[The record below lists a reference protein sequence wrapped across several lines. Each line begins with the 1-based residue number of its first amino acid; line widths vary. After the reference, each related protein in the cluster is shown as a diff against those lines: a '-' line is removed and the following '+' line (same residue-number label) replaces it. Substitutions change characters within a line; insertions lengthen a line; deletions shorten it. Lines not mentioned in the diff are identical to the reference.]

1 MTSINSDYMSQMVL
15 QSLTKTDADMTRAMQ
30 RLSTG
35 KRINNA
41 GDDAAGLSI
50 ASKLK
55 AQVNGLTAAMK
66 NAADAIA
73 MVGTIEGALD
83 EGTDILQRMRTL
95 AVQASSDTNT
105 GTDRAYLQDEV
116 NQLANEL
123 NRISNNTEFNSQKLL
138 DGTFTDKVIQIGAA
152 GGQVLRLGVA
162 ATDAGTLGTYQI
174 NSANES
180 LATQLATQASAVAAI
195 NNLLSSAADYVV
207 KGSFGTVTAT
217 VDAGA
222 DARDVASAF
231 NIISGTTGV
240 LAQAV
245 TRGQLSFNTAATF
258 TFTLKGKSSEA
269 STVTATITATND
281 LTSIKDA
288 INAVSGATGIT
299 AALTTDKAGI
309 NIVQTEGYDIII
321 GDMAGGTAFYQSMDR
336 DEKLDTT
343 GGKRTIGPVTGS
355 GLGLLDSGALLGQV
369 TLSSHQAF
377 TVTPGDTANH
387 FSANTSE
394 QSSSIAN
401 IANISLVTKTGAT
414 NSLAVI
420 DGALSMI
427 SEIRSAMGAADNRLK
442 STVDN
447 LSNIAVNA
455 QASLSKI
462 EDANFAEETS
472 LLTKAQILQQASTA
486 MLAQANKGKQG
497 MLQLI
502 QSM

>member
-55 AQVNGLTAAMK
+55 AQVNGLNAAMK
-66 NAADAIA
+66 NASDAIA
-73 MVGTIEGALD
+73 MVGTIEGAL
-83 EGTDILQRMRTL
+83 EESTDILQRMRQL

-123 NRISNNTEFNSQKLL
+123 NRISTNTEFNSQKLL
-138 DGTFTDKVIQIGAA
+138 NGTFTDKVIQIGAA

-162 ATDAGTLGTYQI
+162 STDAGTLGTYQI
-174 NSANES
+174 YSANES
-180 LATQLATQASAVAAI
+180 LGTQLSTHASAATALNALVTA
-195 NNLLSSAADYVV
+195 SADYVV
-207 KGSFGTVTAT
+207 KGSFGTLTAT

-231 NIISGTTGV
+231 NIISGSTGV
-240 LAQAV
+240 LADAV
-245 TRGQLSFNTAATF
+245 TRGQLSFNAAATY
-258 TFTLKGKSSEA
+258 TFTLQGKSTAE
-269 STVTATITATND
+269 STVTATITSTSD

-299 AALTTDKAGI
+299 AALTTDKSGI
-309 NIVQTEGYDIII
+309 NIVQEEGYDIII
-321 GDMAGGTAFYQSMDR
+321 GDMSGGTAFYQSMDR
-336 DEKLDTT
+336 NETLDTS
-343 GGKRTIGPVTGS
+343 GGKRTLVAGS
-355 GLGLLDSGALLGQV
+355 TDSGALLGQV

-377 TVTPGDTANH
+377 TVTPGVATNH
-387 FSANTSE
+387 FSANTAE
-394 QSSSIAN
+394 QSSAIAN
-401 IANISLVTKTGAT
+401 IAGISLVSKTGAT

-427 SEIRSAMGAADNRLK
+427 SEIRSSMGAADNRLK

-472 LLTKAQILQQASTA
+472 ALTKAQILQQASQA
-486 MLAQANKGKQG
+486 MLAQANQGKSG

-502 QSM
+502 QGL

>member
-50 ASKLK
+50 ASKLR

-66 NAADAIA
+66 NASDAIA
-73 MVGTIEGALD
+73 MVGTIEGALE

-162 ATDAGTLGTYQI
+162 STDAGTLGTYQI
-174 NSANES
+174 NSKNES
-180 LATQLATQASAVAAI
+180 LGTQLATQASAVAAL

-207 KGSFGTVTAT
+207 KGSFGTITAT

-245 TRGQLSFNTAATF
+245 TEVQLSFNTAATY
-258 TFTLKGKSSEA
+258 TFTLQGKSS
-269 STVTATITATND
+269 
-281 LTSIKDA
+281 
-288 INAVSGATGIT
+288 
-299 AALTTDKAGI
+299 
-309 NIVQTEGYDIII
+309 Q
-321 GDMAGGTAFYQSMDR
+321 
-336 DEKLDTT
+336 
-343 GGKRTIGPVTGS
+343 
-355 GLGLLDSGALLGQV
+355 
-369 TLSSHQAF
+369 HQ
-377 TVTPGDTANH
+377 
-387 FSANTSE
+387 
-394 QSSSIAN
+394 Q
-401 IANISLVTKTGAT
+401 
-414 NSLAVI
+414 
-420 DGALSMI
+420 
-427 SEIRSAMGAADNRLK
+427 
-442 STVDN
+442 
-447 LSNIAVNA
+447 
-455 QASLSKI
+455 
-462 EDANFAEETS
+462 
-472 LLTKAQILQQASTA
+472 LQQ
-486 MLAQANKGKQG
+486 Q
-497 MLQLI
+497 LQPLMI
-502 QSM
+502 

>member
-55 AQVNGLTAAMK
+55 AQVNGLNAAMK
-66 NAADAIA
+66 NASDAIA
-73 MVGTIEGALD
+73 MVGTIEGAL
-83 EGTDILQRMRTL
+83 EESTDILQRMRTL

-162 ATDAGTLGTYQI
+162 STDAGTLGTYQI
-174 NSANES
+174 NSTNES
-180 LATQLATQASAVAAI
+180 LGTQLATQASAVAAV

-207 KGSFGTVTAT
+207 KGSFGTITAT

-245 TRGQLSFNTAATF
+245 TRGQLSFNAAATY
-258 TFTLKGKSSEA
+258 TFTLQGKSSSA

-309 NIVQTEGYDIII
+309 NIVQTEGYDVIL
-321 GDMAGGTAFYQSMDR
+321 GDLAGGTAFYQSMDR
-336 DEKLDTT
+336 DENLDTT
-343 GGKRTIGPVTGS
+343 GGKRT
-355 GLGLLDSGALLGQV
+355 LLAATTDSGALLGQV

-377 TVTPGDTANH
+377 TVTPGNAANH

-401 IANISLVTKTGAT
+401 ISNISLVTKTGAT

-472 LLTKAQILQQASTA
+472 GLTKAQILQQASTA

>member
-66 NAADAIA
+66 NASDAIA
-73 MVGTIEGALD
+73 MVGTIEGALE

-343 GGKRTIGPVTGS
+343 GGKRT
-355 GLGLLDSGALLGQV
+355 LGVSAKDSGALLGQV

-377 TVTPGDTANH
+377 TVTPGNTANH

>member
-15 QSLTKTDADMTRAMQ
+15 QSLTKTDTDMTRAMQ

-66 NAADAIA
+66 NASDAIA
-73 MVGTIEGALD
+73 MVGTIEGALE

-343 GGKRTIGPVTGS
+343 GGKRT
-355 GLGLLDSGALLGQV
+355 LGVSAKDSGALLGQV

-377 TVTPGDTANH
+377 TVTPGNTANH

>member
-66 NAADAIA
+66 NASDAIA
-73 MVGTIEGALD
+73 MVGTIEGALE

-343 GGKRTIGPVTGS
+343 GGKRT
-355 GLGLLDSGALLGQV
+355 LGVSAKDSGALLGQV

-377 TVTPGDTANH
+377 TVTPGNAANH